1 VVTYRGESSL
11 VRLGLSTFAGSLTGP
26 GLARRIGIRAYIL
39 FGTAMGAAGLFW
51 LAAVLDPHVA
61 YRTHL
66 LGPLILFGF
75 GSGSAPV
82 PMTLA
87 ATQDLPP
94 HQAGLASGLINTSRQ
109 IVGAVGVAVWPG

>member
-1 VVTYRGESSL
+1 
-11 VRLGLSTFAGSLTGP
+11 
-26 GLARRIGIRAYIL
+26 
-39 FGTAMGAAGLFW
+39 MGAAGLFW